1 MKRTFL
7 LVVALLVIGTSAN
20 SFAAPAPIIVKP
32 IILISSA
39 AGAEGLA
46 VTGKII
52 ITYSNT
58 VSSSQDITVI
68 GRDVNGLILWQKVI
82 DSGVDEI
89 ASSMAIAA
97 NGDIWLAGSS
107 ALTALTDTPTVT
119 RTDTPTVT
127 RTDTPTVTSEVISPD
142 GVLIE
147 TLTPLRN
154 DMNQTT
160 LWHMN
165 PSGVLLQ
172 SFSALNS
179 SPLLISAMSIN
190 ANGISVVGLQGQN
203 SVLVN
208 ATLTGSFSPV
218 FILGSELTLLTGVA
232 RNPDATVNVFGSSS
246 ESLKG
251 QKTMGVRDGIL
262 LKVAKGGK
270 LLSVVRSSALKAKRS
285 WLSTS
290 QTLFLGGDVIAGKK
304 IESALT
310 KFSPTF
316 TPSWTLRVPSTGSTA
331 VIDGPANSYF
341 ATFTSTGPIAGIPKW
356 NPKSPTTMILAF
368 SGAGKI
374 TAAFSGT
381 EIFSQI
387 SMGYSKESG
396 LYILGSTKS
405 DSIIYRVTSR

>member
-107 ALTALTDTPTVT
+107 ALSAL
-119 RTDTPTVT
+119 TDTPTVT

-203 SVLVN
+203 AVLVN

-262 LKVAKGGK
+262 LKVSKGGK

-304 IESALT
+304 KL
-310 KFSPTF
+310 KV
-316 TPSWTLRVPSTGSTA
+316 R
-331 VIDGPANSYF
+331 
-341 ATFTSTGPIAGIPKW
+341 
-356 NPKSPTTMILAF
+356 
-368 SGAGKI
+368 
-374 TAAFSGT
+374 
-381 EIFSQI
+381 
-387 SMGYSKESG
+387 
-396 LYILGSTKS
+396 
-405 DSIIYRVTSR
+405 